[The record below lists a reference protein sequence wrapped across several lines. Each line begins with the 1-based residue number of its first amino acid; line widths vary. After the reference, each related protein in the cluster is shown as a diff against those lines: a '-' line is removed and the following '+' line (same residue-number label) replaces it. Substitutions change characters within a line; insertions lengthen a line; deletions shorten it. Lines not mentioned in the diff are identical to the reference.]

1 MRRGNGRDKRSPG
14 ARAPCV
20 GALLPTGADLTVF
33 RLRTRSLSSPSSI
46 RPSKRLT
53 SALALL
59 ILVLVGGGIAF
70 LATTDLSPPLKTLEK
85 VIPDERFPR

>member
-1 MRRGNGRDKRSPG
+1 
-14 ARAPCV
+14 
-20 GALLPTGADLTVF
+20 VF
-33 RLRTRSLSSPSSI
+33 RLRSRTLSSPSSI

-59 ILVLVGGGIAF
+59 IVLLVGGGIAF